1 MKRNMLAPLIAICV
15 ILLGLSVGSFFF
27 TPDRTFSENENRYL
41 QTTPELTA
49 DSVLSGRFMTE
60 VENYTSDQI
69 LLRDLW
75 TGARSTLQRAE
86 GRQDISGTYLGAE
99 GRYFAKVTD
108 DTFNWSNYEK
118 NLTAVEQFFAANS
131 GKHCTA
137 LIAPSPAG
145 VLGEYLPKNAPYYD
159 EDKAFSLLTE
169 HIRQLGT
176 VGGLTTA
183 LQTAHQ
189 QHGGDTGRKIDALV
203 GAAHQLGQLVV
214 YYLYDLLGGGQAF
227 QHARANAL
235 FGHIRH
241 KLLGH
246 AVVDIRLQ
254 QCQAHLPHGLFY
266 IGLAQL
272 AAVLQFFECPG
283 QSLGQS
289 FKCHRVSFL
298 SVQSSSSCLA
308 SRMMLCALRSISG
321 APPNRSL
328 SFSISSASSTMEES
342 TFSILRK
349 RAARCSRSSYSSSWP
364 SARLMESRTP
374 CRVMPL

>member
-131 GKHCTA
+131 GKRCTA

-145 VLGEYLPKNAPYYD
+145 MLGEYLPKNAPYYD
-159 EDKAFSLLTE
+159 EDKAFSLLADK
-169 HIRQLGT
+169 LGGT
-176 VGGLTTA
+176 FADTRTA
-183 LQTAHQ
+183 LA
-189 QHGGDTGRKIDALV
+189 GV
-203 GAAHQLGQLVV
+203 EWSS
-214 YYLYDLLGGGQAF
+214 
-227 QHARANAL
+227 
-235 FGHIRH
+235 
-241 KLLGH
+241 
-246 AVVDIRLQ
+246 
-254 QCQAHLPHGLFY
+254 PH
-266 IGLAQL
+266 
-272 AAVLQFFECPG
+272 
-283 QSLGQS
+283 S
-289 FKCHRVSFL
+289 FC
-298 SVQSSSSCLA
+298 
-308 SRMMLCALRSISG
+308 
-321 APPNRSL
+321 
-328 SFSISSASSTMEES
+328 
-342 TFSILRK
+342 
-349 RAARCSRSSYSSSWP
+349 
-364 SARLMESRTP
+364 
-374 CRVMPL
+374 